1 MSGPLTT
8 TCVSWH
14 VCSNS
19 NMYIC
24 NMIQNLYLR
33 HIFICVENP
42 PSGQRILSMPWALV
56 TGPCESQSSILNT
69 VHKVTAFA
77 GGLCVLSYS
86 LNSIIPDLSSHHIHC
101 PGTAPHE
108 SLAHSLQLRFR
119 TSLSS
124 KPSRVFPLAFRD
136 TEHAPYCYI

>member
-1 MSGPLTT
+1 MSDPLTT

-42 PSGQRILSMPWALV
+42 PSGQRILSMPWALDPV
-56 TGPCESQSSILNT
+56 KA
-69 VHKVTAFA
+69 KVPYSTPYIKSAHLQA
-77 GGLCVLSYS
+77 GSLCVLSYS
-86 LNSIIPDLSSHHIHC
+86 LNCIIPDLRSCHIHC

-119 TSLSS
+119 TSLSA
-124 KPSRVFPLAFRD
+124 KPSRVFPLVFRD